1 MFCLKTTNFLPLF
14 NHCNVQ
20 QCLFFRLKTFAFIQK
35 SQNQSQNSWSKKGSQ
50 NLFCSDFWKMLA
62 LWTFVLYPDINNEQ
76 IGDIQIGLFC
86 NHIWVKGC
94 KNKIIQYTK
103 RSLNIQSW
111 GTGISN
117 FVQIWSEKEVSSRTI
132 KLRRKDYLSVAM
144 IFFKVF
150 WDQADYS
157 SETMILNS
165 FDKFYEFIF
174 RITQVTRE
182 KFRFVVYL
190 RHILFCPWHRH
201 RLVFRRHR
209 ACHCQRHQQRHCLRH

>member
-1 MFCLKTTNFLPLF
+1 
-14 NHCNVQ
+14 
-20 QCLFFRLKTFAFIQK
+20 
-35 SQNQSQNSWSKKGSQ
+35 
-50 NLFCSDFWKMLA
+50 MLA

-132 KLRRKDYLSVAM
+132 KLRRKDQQWFVS
-144 IFFKVF
+144 
-150 WDQADYS
+150 WDRADYS

-165 FDKFYEFIF
+165 FDKLYEFIF
-174 RITQVTRE
+174 RITQVTSV

-190 RHILFCPWHRH
+190 RHILFCPRNH
-201 RLVFRRHR
+201 LVFRCHCACHRHQHCHHLRHR
-209 ACHCQRHQQRHCLRH
+209 PFSLCPESWWQCCGRGRWRAGGWEADKGGFNVPRCSLRKKKLLERVFSF